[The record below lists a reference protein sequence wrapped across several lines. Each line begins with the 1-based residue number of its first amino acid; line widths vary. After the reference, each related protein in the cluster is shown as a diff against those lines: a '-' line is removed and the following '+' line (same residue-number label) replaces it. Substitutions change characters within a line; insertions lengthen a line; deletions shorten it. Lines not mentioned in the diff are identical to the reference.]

1 MEKGR
6 TIEKYLVKDGSQFR
20 MELSFVYDLL
30 IKLNHILELIAFAMA
45 APFYTNCD
53 YKKVTGTVGYI
64 EFTAEISVVRWIH
77 WRLV

>member
-1 MEKGR
+1 MGR

-20 MELSFVYDLL
+20 MELSSGLVYDLL
-30 IKLNHILELIAFAMA
+30 IKLNHILEFIAFAMA

-53 YKKVTGTVGYI
+53 YKKVIGTVGYI

-77 WRLV
+77 